1 MEILN
6 MGGLNPP
13 KEGKV
18 FLTQKVKAAG

>member
-13 KEGKV
+13 KADKV

>member
-6 MGGLNPP
+6 MGGFNPP
-13 KEGKV
+13 KADKV

>member
-6 MGGLNPP
+6 MGGFNPP
-13 KEGKV
+13 KAGKV

>member
-6 MGGLNPP
+6 MGGFNPP
-13 KEGKV
+13 KTGKV

>member
-6 MGGLNPP
+6 MGGFKPP
-13 KEGKV
+13 EAGEV